1 MKISSVFKKVGK
13 VFLFLIVLGMVM
25 SIFSG
30 GDSAE
35 KNTDVKATTINDNE
49 VTATKA
55 AETPTETATPKQVA
69 TPEETPTKEE
79 LSDGYKAKLKEQEAE
94 ETPEAEETSEV
105 EETSEADNTQISGT
119 TIQLSESK
127 KEELIGY
134 VKEYSGSDK
143 VKVSFISSSNPSP
156 SSDGVVT
163 VDYYLDVSP
172 TKNDLDSD
180 LASIVILSQSV
191 AKESGITNADVSVVA
206 MLKDGTSLGVG
217 NYYSSTGKTDIDV
230 TMSDSKTAM
239 TSDTTNT
246 NSEANYE
253 NSKSKST
260 TTSSTVNTDS
270 ELIYA
275 SSESDKYHSA
285 GCSSVKTIK
294 PENLI
299 TFSSRKEAE
308 KAGYVACKKCGG

>member
-1 MKISSVFKKVGK
+1 MKIISIFKKVGK

-35 KNTDVKATTINDNE
+35 KNTDVKATTITDNE

-55 AETPTETATPKQVA
+55 AETPTEIATPKQVA

-94 ETPEAEETSEV
+94 ET
-105 EETSEADNTQISGT
+105 SEADNTQISGT

-134 VKEYSGSDK
+134 VKEYSDSDE
-143 VKVSFISSSNPSP
+143 VKVSFISSSNPSS
-156 SSDGVVT
+156 SSDGLVM

-230 TMSDSKTAM
+230 TISDSKTAM

>member
-1 MKISSVFKKVGK
+1 MMARIPMQVLVEKIVIQIQLNPVITEKIYSEGEIKMKIISIFKKVGK
-13 VFLFLIVLGMVM
+13 AFLFLIVLGMVM

-55 AETPTETATPKQVA
+55 AETPTEIATPKQVA

-94 ETPEAEETSEV
+94 ETPELRKLQNEETSEV
-105 EETSEADNTQISGT
+105 EETSRIRADNTQISGT

-134 VKEYSGSDK
+134 VKEYSDSDE
-143 VKVSFISSSNPSP
+143 VKVSFISSSNPSS
-156 SSDGVVT
+156 SSDGLVM

-230 TMSDSKTAM
+230 TIRIQR
-239 TSDTTNT
+239 
-246 NSEANYE
+246 
-253 NSKSKST
+253 
-260 TTSSTVNTDS
+260 
-270 ELIYA
+270 LQ
-275 SSESDKYHSA
+275 
-285 GCSSVKTIK
+285 
-294 PENLI
+294 
-299 TFSSRKEAE
+299 
-308 KAGYVACKKCGG
+308 